1 MAAGSVGASPVQKCG
16 SALLYGT
23 ASLSIMVINKV
34 VLTSY
39 QFPSFAFLATAQ
51 FLFTTVVIFGLKLT
65 GRVQVTDMS
74 WDVLRVMAPLVII
87 SLVNVLS
94 GLGGTQKIS
103 LPMFTAL
110 RRFSILMTMLL
121 EGYVFGTSP
130 SSAVKMSVF
139 LMIFGALVAA
149 LSDLTFDGLGYG
161 MIFLSDLFTALN
173 GVVMK
178 RTLTSCPSIN
188 KMAVL
193 YYNSLFGY
201 VPRTRSVLYLLQ
213 VLHGTRHVLT
223 HTHTQHTHT
232 HTQHTR
238 TTG

>member
-1 MAAGSVGASPVQKCG
+1 
-16 SALLYGT
+16 
-23 ASLSIMVINKV
+23 
-34 VLTSY
+34 
-39 QFPSFAFLATAQ
+39 
-51 FLFTTVVIFGLKLT
+51 
-65 GRVQVTDMS
+65 MS
-74 WDVLRVMAPLVII
+74 WEVLRVMAPLVII
-87 SLVNVLS
+87 SLINVVS

-121 EGYVFGTSP
+121 EAYVFGTSP

-149 LSDLTFDGLGYG
+149 LSDLTFDTVGYS

-178 RTLTSCPSIN
+178 RMLTACPAVN

-193 YYNSLFGY
+193 FYNSLFG
-201 VPRTRSVLYLLQ
+201 
-213 VLHGTRHVLT
+213 
-223 HTHTQHTHT
+223 
-232 HTQHTR
+232 
-238 TTG
+238 

>member
-1 MAAGSVGASPVQKCG
+1 MLKHTSV
-16 SALLYGT
+16 
-23 ASLSIMVINKV
+23 SIIFLTFLNSQTTHAPPNTPPFRPPSHQI

-39 QFPSFAFLATAQ
+39 HFPSFAFLAACQ
-51 FLFTTVVIFGLKLT
+51 FLFTTVVIFCLNFV
-65 GRVQVTDMS
+65 GRVQVTAMS
-74 WDVLRVMAPLVII
+74 WEVLRVMAPLVII
-87 SLVNVLS
+87 SLINVLS

-121 EGYVFGTSP
+121 EAYVFGTSP
-130 SSAVKMSVF
+130 SAAVKMSVF

-149 LSDLTFDGLGYG
+149 LSDLTFDTVGYS

-178 RTLTSCPSIN
+178 RTLTACPAVN

-193 YYNSLFGY
+193 YYNSLFG
-201 VPRTRSVLYLLQ
+201 
-213 VLHGTRHVLT
+213 
-223 HTHTQHTHT
+223 
-232 HTQHTR
+232 
-238 TTG
+238 